1 MQLTIRISEHAMSFS
16 KREAD
21 STISHEPYHMKSGV
35 STAANLRQAFNDSHM
50 LAEQHRSA
58 RVLIDTP
65 VLVIPADECDNE
77 KAEQLYAYTY
87 GEDKSVEVM
96 TSMLESANVVVAFA
110 VNRDLKLVLDD
121 NFKMVTFLPLM
132 LPVWQH
138 LHADS
143 YKSAKRK
150 MYAYLHGK
158 TMELVSF
165 RQNHIVFCNRF
176 DTSMAADAVYYTLN
190 AWQQLGMKPS
200 DDLLD
205 IIGTTATTDKY
216 VQMAGEFVSN
226 VAKREPSSLL
236 AEENT
241 QELPFDLLALYD
253 NLI

>member
-1 MQLTIRISEHAMSFS
+1 M
-16 KREAD
+16 
-21 STISHEPYHMKSGV
+21 
-35 STAANLRQAFNDSHM
+35 
-50 LAEQHRSA
+50 
-58 RVLIDTP
+58 
-65 VLVIPADECDNE
+65 
-77 KAEQLYAYTY
+77 
-87 GEDKSVEVM
+87 
-96 TSMLESANVVVAFA
+96 VVVFA
-110 VNRDLKLVLDD
+110 VNRYLKLVLGDS
-121 NFKMVTFLPLM
+121 FKMVTFLPLM

-165 RQNHIVFCNRF
+165 RQHHIVFCNRF
-176 DTSMAADAVYYTLN
+176 DASMAADAVYYTLN